1 VGGIRLRQALVTDK
15 KKRENGQPPKEINT
29 GIQAL
34 IDLGRR
40 QGYVTYDDI
49 LKEFPETEQNLD
61 QLEDLYEVLSARGIE
76 IVEAPVEVEAE
87 NATPEAEAPPVAAEV
102 PVDDP
107 VRRYLNRIGEMPIL
121 TREQEVELAQK
132 IEQADEQ
139 SKKKMVEA
147 NLRLVVSVAR
157 RYQGRG
163 MPLPDLIQAGNL
175 GLIRAVEHFDWRRG
189 YKFSTYATWWIRQ
202 AILRALDDTARTI
215 RLPVH
220 MKEALSKLVRASRK
234 LRQELGREPTTEEVA
249 SELNLPVDK
258 VREMY
263 DITRRPISLDIPVGD
278 EGETRLG
285 DFIEDQRGFE
295 PVDTITA
302 EDLKAQ
308 LQDIL
313 ETLSPREREVLT
325 LRFGLEDG
333 RPHTLEEVGQ
343 KFGVTRERIRQIE
356 SKALRKLRHPI
367 RKKLLEDFLD

>member
-1 VGGIRLRQALVTDK
+1 MTDK
-15 KKRENGQPPKEINT
+15 RKRENGQPLKEIT
-29 GIQAL
+29 PVVQAL
-34 IDLGRR
+34 IDLGRK
-40 QGYVTYDDI
+40 QGYVTNDDI
-49 LKEFPETEQNLD
+49 LKQFPDAEQSLD
-61 QLEDLYEVLSARGIE
+61 QVEELYEVLSAQGIE
-76 IVEAPVEVEAE
+76 IVEAPGDVVPEAAAPEVEAPVV
-87 NATPEAEAPPVAAEV
+87 TTEAPA
-102 PVDDP
+102 DDP
-107 VRRYLNRIGEMPIL
+107 VRRYLNQIGEMPIL

-132 IEQADEQ
+132 IERADEQ
-139 SKKKMVEA
+139 AKKKMVEA

-202 AILRALDDTARTI
+202 SILRALDDTARTI

-234 LRQELGREPTTEEVA
+234 LRQELGREPTAEEVA
-249 SELNLPVDK
+249 SELNLSVDR

-278 EGETRLG
+278 EGDTRLS

-295 PVDTITA
+295 PVETISA
-302 EDLKAQ
+302 EDLRTQ
-308 LQDIL
+308 LQDSL
-313 ETLSPREREVLT
+313 QSLSPREREVLT

>member
-1 VGGIRLRQALVTDK
+1 VTDK

>member
-1 VGGIRLRQALVTDK
+1 MTDK
-15 KKRENGQPPKEINT
+15 RKRENGQPLKEIT
-29 GIQAL
+29 SELQAL
-34 IDLGRR
+34 IDLGRKQR
-40 QGYVTYDDI
+40 YVTNDDI
-49 LKEFPETEQNLD
+49 LKQFPDAEQSLD
-61 QLEDLYEVLSARGIE
+61 QVEELYEVLSAQGIE
-76 IVEAPVEVEAE
+76 IVEAPGDIVPEEA
-87 NATPEAEAPPVAAEV
+87 APEAPVVTAEAR
-102 PVDDP
+102 VDDP
-107 VRRYLNRIGEMPIL
+107 VRRYLNQIGEMPIL

-132 IEQADEQ
+132 IERADEQ
-139 SKKKMVEA
+139 AKKKMVEA

-249 SELNLPVDK
+249 SEMNLPVGR

-278 EGETRLG
+278 EGDTRLS

-295 PVDTITA
+295 PVETISA
-302 EDLKAQ
+302 EDLRAQ

-313 ETLSPREREVLT
+313 ESLSPREREVLT

>member
-1 VGGIRLRQALVTDK
+1 M
-15 KKRENGQPPKEINT
+15 KEIT
-29 GIQAL
+29 PVVQAL
-34 IDLGRR
+34 IDLGRK

-49 LKEFPETEQNLD
+49 LKQFPDTEQNLD
-61 QLEDLYEVLSARGIE
+61 QVEDLYEVLSAQGIE
-76 IVEAPVEVEAE
+76 VVEAPVDVVPEEA
-87 NATPEAEAPPVAAEV
+87 APEAEAPVVTAEV
-102 PVDDP
+102 PVEDP
-107 VRRYLNRIGEMPIL
+107 VRRYLNQIGEMPIL
-121 TREQEVELAQK
+121 TREQEVDLAQK
-132 IEQADEQ
+132 IERADEQ
-139 SKKKMVEA
+139 AKKKMVEA

-249 SELNLPVDK
+249 SELNLTVER

-278 EGETRLG
+278 EGETRLS
-285 DFIEDQRGFE
+285 DFIEDRSGSE
-295 PVDTITA
+295 PVDTISA
-302 EDLKAQ
+302 EDLRAQ

>member
-1 VGGIRLRQALVTDK
+1 MTDK
-15 KKRENGQPPKEINT
+15 KKRENGQPLKEIT
-29 GIQAL
+29 PVVQAL
-34 IDLGRR
+34 IDLGRK

-49 LKEFPETEQNLD
+49 LKQFPDTEQNLD
-61 QLEDLYEVLSARGIE
+61 QVEDLYEVLSAQGIE
-76 IVEAPVEVEAE
+76 VVEAPVDVVPEEA
-87 NATPEAEAPPVAAEV
+87 APEAEAPVVTAEV

-107 VRRYLNRIGEMPIL
+107 VRRYLNQIGEMPIL
-121 TREQEVELAQK
+121 TREQEVDLAQK

-139 SKKKMVEA
+139 AKKKMVEA

-249 SELNLPVDK
+249 SELNLTVER

-278 EGETRLG
+278 EGETRLS
-285 DFIEDQRGFE
+285 DFIEDRSGSE
-295 PVDTITA
+295 PVDTISA
-302 EDLKAQ
+302 EDLRAQ

>member
-1 VGGIRLRQALVTDK
+1 MTGK
-15 KKRENGQPPKEINT
+15 KKNVPSKPVKEIT
-29 GIQAL
+29 SEVQAL

-49 LKEFPETEQNLD
+49 LVHFPDAEQSLD
-61 QLEDLYEVLSARGIE
+61 QVDDLHEVLAAQNIE
-76 IVEAPVEVEAE
+76 IVEVPADTAPEEPA
-87 NATPEAEAPPVAAEV
+87 PEAEAPAPAPGVS
-102 PVDDP
+102 VDDP
-107 VRRYLNRIGEMPIL
+107 VRRYLNQIGEMPIL
-121 TREQEVELAQK
+121 TREQEVALAQK
-132 IEQADEQ
+132 IERADGQA
-139 SKKKMVEA
+139 KKKMIEA

-175 GLIRAVEHFDWRRG
+175 GLIRAVGHFDWRKG

-234 LRQELGREPTTEEVA
+234 LRQALGREPTTDEIAAEM
-249 SELNLPVDK
+249 NLPVERI
-258 VREMY
+258 REMQE
-263 DITRRPISLDIPVGD
+263 ITRRPISLDLVVGE

-285 DFIEDQRGFE
+285 DFIEDSSGPE
-295 PVDTITA
+295 PVEAISA
-302 EDLKAQ
+302 EDLKTQ

-333 RPHTLEEVGQ
+333 RPRTLEEVGQ
-343 KFGVTRERIRQIE
+343 SFGVTRERIRQIE

>member
-1 VGGIRLRQALVTDK
+1 MTGRKKSSTPKPLKEVTPEAK
-15 KKRENGQPPKEINT
+15 S
-29 GIQAL
+29 L
-34 IDLGRR
+34 IDLGHR

-49 LKEFPETEQNLD
+49 LLQFPEAEQSLE
-61 QLEDLYEVLSARGIE
+61 QLEELYEMLSVRGIE
-76 IVEAPVEVEAE
+76 VVEAPTDVPPGETPPEVPAPAEEA
-87 NATPEAEAPPVAAEV
+87 

-121 TREQEVELAQK
+121 TREEEVALAQR
-132 IEQADEQ
+132 IEQADGTAKQ
-139 SKKKMVEA
+139 RMVEA

-163 MPLPDLIQAGNL
+163 MALPDLIQAGNL
-175 GLIRAVEHFDWRRG
+175 GLIRAVENFDWRRG

-220 MKEALSKLVRASRK
+220 MKEAISKLVRASRK
-234 LRQELGREPTTEEVA
+234 LRQELGREPTTEEIAAEMRLTV
-249 SELNLPVDK
+249 ER
-258 VREMY
+258 VREMQE
-263 DITRRPISLDIPVGD
+263 ITRRPISLDIFVGE

-285 DFIEDQRGFE
+285 DFIEDPSGPE
-295 PVDTITA
+295 PVEAISA
-302 EDLKAQ
+302 EDLKSH
-308 LQDIL
+308 LQEIL
-313 ETLSPREREVLT
+313 ETLSPREREVLI

-333 RPHTLEEVGQ
+333 RPRTLEEVGQ
-343 KFGVTRERIRQIE
+343 SFGVTRERIRQIE

>member
-1 VGGIRLRQALVTDK
+1 MTGK
-15 KKRENGQPPKEINT
+15 KKNAPPKPVKEIT
-29 GIQAL
+29 SGVQAL

-49 LKEFPETEQNLD
+49 LVHFPDAEQI
-61 QLEDLYEVLSARGIE
+61 LEQVDELYEVLTAQDIE
-76 IVEAPVEVEAE
+76 IVEAPADAAPEEPAPEVEA
-87 NATPEAEAPPVAAEV
+87 PAPPPEV
-102 PVDDP
+102 SVDDP
-107 VRRYLNRIGEMPIL
+107 VRRYLNQIGEMPIL
-121 TREQEVELAQK
+121 TREQEVALAQK
-132 IEQADEQ
+132 IEQADGQ
-139 SKKKMVEA
+139 AKKKMVEA

-234 LRQELGREPTTEEVA
+234 LRQGLGREPTTDEIAEEM
-249 SELNLPVDK
+249 NLPVERI
-258 VREMY
+258 REMQ
-263 DITRRPISLDIPVGD
+263 DITRRPISLDIFVGE

-285 DFIEDQRGFE
+285 DFIEDSSGPE
-295 PVDTITA
+295 PVETISA
-302 EDLKAQ
+302 EDLKTQ

-333 RPHTLEEVGQ
+333 RPRTLEEVGQ
-343 KFGVTRERIRQIE
+343 SFGVTRERIRQIE

>member
-1 VGGIRLRQALVTDK
+1 MTDK
-15 KKRENGQPPKEINT
+15 KKKETRPPVKEIKPEV
-29 GIQAL
+29 QAL
-34 IDLGRR
+34 IDLGRK

-49 LKEFPETEQNLD
+49 LVQFPDAEQSLD
-61 QLEDLYEVLSARGIE
+61 QVDELYEVLSAQGIE
-76 IVEAPVEVEAE
+76 IVEAPVDVAPEEAAPEVE
-87 NATPEAEAPPVAAEV
+87 TPAPAIEV
-102 PVDDP
+102 SVDDP
-107 VRRYLNRIGEMPIL
+107 VRRYLNQIGEIPIL
-121 TREQEVELAQK
+121 TRDQEVELAQK
-132 IEQADEQ
+132 IERADEQ
-139 SKKKMVEA
+139 AKKKMVEA

-202 AILRALDDTARTI
+202 AILRTLDDTGRTI

-249 SELNLPVDK
+249 SEMNLPVER

-285 DFIEDQRGFE
+285 DFIEDQRGPE
-295 PVDTITA
+295 PVEAISA
-302 EDLKAQ
+302 EDLRAQ

-313 ETLSPREREVLT
+313 ESLSRREREVLT
-325 LRFGLEDG
+325 LRFGLEAG

>member
-1 VGGIRLRQALVTDK
+1 MTDK